1 MFLDFLNLFRIKYSK
16 KNVNSGHL
24 SSIQLSVQY
33 DIISSHFVVN
43 ALYVSFMHFY
53 TFTFI
58 DTINKTLLFVSE
70 VMMYVLLLIVFSPMI
85 HGEVR
90 VGLVEKEIFFVL
102 GIIGLLHTLHDGLF
116 A

>member
-1 MFLDFLNLFRIKYSK
+1 MSIYRIFILSIVLIKILYLISILRLKLGVIENK
-16 KNVNSGHL
+16 K
-24 SSIQLSVQY
+24 
-33 DIISSHFVVN
+33 
-43 ALYVSFMHFY
+43 
-53 TFTFI
+53 
-58 DTINKTLLFVSE
+58 TIKNHNKILLFVSE
-70 VMMYVLLLIVFSPMI
+70 VMMYILLLIVFSPMI